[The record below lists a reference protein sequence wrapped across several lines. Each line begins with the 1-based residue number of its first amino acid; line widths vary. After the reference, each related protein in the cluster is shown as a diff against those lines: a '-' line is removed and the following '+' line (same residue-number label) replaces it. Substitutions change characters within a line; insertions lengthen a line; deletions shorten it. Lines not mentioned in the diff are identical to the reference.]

1 MSFRLCALSIAV
13 VLMTVAVSAQPR
25 DLAADL
31 GPAQEALAAGD
42 YETAYDQYRYFAEQD
57 DNPLAQFSVALFH
70 DMGWGRPVEP
80 VIACQWYER
89 AAIGEIPQ
97 AQVQLA
103 ECLLNG
109 VHRKADPTAAAEWYR
124 RAADNGIPTAL
135 CQLGKL
141 YIAGHGVVKDAQTGF
156 DLCREA
162 AELGNAKAMVQL
174 GQFYLEGDNEVRDVE
189 QAFEWFSQAAR
200 SNSVEGMYFLAMMMQ
215 DGHGPHATTEA
226 ARFWFESAAAE
237 GYVPAYF
244 RTAEMYYLAEGD
256 PETGLITPEDLAKLY
271 MWLQL
276 TIERSGTEI
285 EQTEARNMLAEVMQ
299 LIPESWT
306 AELDEMVESHLFE
319 VSPLE

>member
-1 MSFRLCALSIAV
+1 MARRKCALSSAV
-13 VLMTVAVSAQPR
+13 VLMTVAVSAQPL

-31 GPAQEALAAGD
+31 GPAQNAMAAGD
-42 YETAYDQYRYFAEQD
+42 YETAYDQYLYFAEQD

-89 AAIGEIPQ
+89 AASGEIPQ
-97 AQVQLA
+97 AQVRLA
-103 ECLLNG
+103 DCLLNG
-109 VHRKADPTAAAEWYR
+109 VHRTSNPTAAAEWYR

-135 CQLGKL
+135 CELGKL
-141 YIAGHGVVKDAQTGF
+141 YIAGHGVAKDAREGL

-162 AELGNAKAMVQL
+162 AELGNAKAMVEL
-174 GQFYLEGDNEVRDVE
+174 GQIYLEGDNEIRDAD
-189 QAFEWFSQAAR
+189 QAFEWFSQAAK
-200 SNSVEGMYFLAMMMQ
+200 SKSVEGMYFLAIMMQ

-276 TIERSGTEI
+276 TIERSEIEI
-285 EQTEARNMLAEVMQ
+285 EQTEARNMLAEVMK

-306 AELDEMVESHLFE
+306 AELDEMVESHLVE
-319 VSPLE
+319 VSH